1 MSVDAAVRAQE
12 RFCDVG
18 EFVVE
23 CFTADGE
30 TYPHV
35 GSQAVGERV
44 VRCRDCRFA
53 DETCDG
59 MFDCH
64 GPLTCEWDDYNDQPM
79 RNPVP
84 PSAYCAWGELREG

>member
-1 MSVDAAVRAQE
+1 MTGNVRQTPQE
-12 RFCDVG
+12 RFCDAG
-18 EFVVE
+18 EFVVG

-53 DETCDG
+53 FETCDG
-59 MFDCH
+59 MYDCN
-64 GPLTCEWDDYNDQPM
+64 GPMVQPWDYYNDQPM
-79 RNPVP
+79 SNPVP

>member
-1 MSVDAAVRAQE
+1 MMDAAVRAQE
-12 RFCDVG
+12 RFCDAG

-44 VRCRDCRFA
+44 VRCRDCMACDMA
-53 DETCDG
+53 DADWRGWYFCQNFREYVDLG
-59 MFDCH
+59 GF
-64 GPLTCEWDDYNDQPM
+64 
-79 RNPVP
+79 
-84 PSAYCAWGELREG
+84 CAWGVRKED